1 MRGKQVYFKLNL
13 CEVYYDV
20 HFQNES
26 VEAPSYHFSR
36 LRIVRDVGKAIPF
49 LDHWRWVASN
59 IHPVGSFFLP
69 KWLVR
74 PL

>member
-13 CEVYYDV
+13 FEVYYDV

-49 LDHWRWVASN
+49 LDHWR
-59 IHPVGSFFLP
+59 
-69 KWLVR
+69 
-74 PL
+74 